1 VQTVFEQRSSTPATA
16 QASVSAKR
24 SHGTAPARWDR
35 IAVTLG
41 ALLCFIA
48 PGARAQTSA
57 AMGPRS
63 QLQYAANESGGRI
76 RLVIRGHDSVAV
88 ESVRLELLEA
98 AAAIRRGDLR
108 MVRVL
113 RRDSPALLALAE
125 RRTLIRCTYRAVP
138 GGGELVLLSD
148 DGSTVRAIHTLLA
161 QAPPET

>member
-1 VQTVFEQRSSTPATA
+1 
-16 QASVSAKR
+16 
-24 SHGTAPARWDR
+24 
-35 IAVTLG
+35 
-41 ALLCFIA
+41 
-48 PGARAQTSA
+48 
-57 AMGPRS
+57 
-63 QLQYAANESGGRI
+63 
-76 RLVIRGHDSVAV
+76 V